1 LARQRARLIGLSVV
15 SATVIAAAAI
25 VHGSG
30 PPFVYRLGQKPDREI
45 RVKVKEFKIR
55 NQTKTSNERQAAADK
70 VPPSMVNDPAPIRD
84 LADQLDDL
92 TVTIAKT
99 SRFEEIPL
107 AVSTAWKLKPE
118 TYLDIKTATDTPER
132 RDNLHVQLQKA
143 FAPLLEDGV
152 LGPEALPR
160 NEETAAILSI
170 HNLDQPQSA
179 SRLVARERVVPERIL
194 KPDGAVHHDFI
205 SAFTSQR
212 IGEKLFGLVADR
224 IGARPTLTHEPE
236 VTARLRDEARNRVP
250 EHHDTYTRGDV
261 LVEQGHAIGEEQLI
275 LLRMEHE
282 AATEALGLGDKA
294 RRALGILA
302 LVAALFFLTGYFV
315 YWHEPRI
322 ARDPRHIA
330 TVCGLVVLS
339 LAVVRL
345 LASQTWNA
353 ELVPVAIGAMILA
366 IAYNP
371 SFALMAAFG
380 LSLLTCLCLGSGISH
395 FLVFMGGTSAGVLA
409 LSEVRTRTKL
419 IKVGATAAFAYL
431 ILTWATGLWEHQP
444 VELVRSDSLWRAG
457 WGLMAGFFLGGSL
470 PFLENAFGIVTGI
483 SLLELGDITH
493 PLLQELVRRAP
504 GTHNHSITVGAIAE
518 AAAERIGADSL
529 LVRIGAYFHDIG
541 KMLKPHYFV
550 ENQVGTI
557 NRHENL
563 APAMSTLIIIGH
575 VKDGVDL
582 GRQHHLP
589 EPIIDFI
596 EQHHGT
602 TLVEYFFHEANRRSG
617 ANPDGS
623 AVHESAFRYPG
634 PKPQTREAGILMMAD
649 SVESA
654 SRSLSEPTP
663 SRIEGLVTELIDK
676 RLRDGQFDECGLTLR
691 EIAEIR
697 DSLIKSL
704 IGIYHGRVKYPEQR
718 TA

>member
-1 LARQRARLIGLSVV
+1 MIRLSVV
-15 SATVIAAAAI
+15 ATAVVATAAI
-25 VHGSG
+25 VHGWG
-30 PPFVYRLGQKPDREI
+30 PPFTYRLGERPDREI
-45 RVKVKEFKIR
+45 RVNVREFKIR
-55 NQTKTSNERQAAADK
+55 NQTKTSNERQSAADK
-70 VPPSMVNDPAPIRD
+70 VPPSMVNDPAPIKD
-84 LADQLDDL
+84 LADRMDDL
-92 TVTIAKT
+92 TVTIARSK
-99 SRFEEIPL
+99 RFEDVPET
-107 AVSTAWKLKPE
+107 VRNSWKLKPE
-118 TYLDIKTATDTPER
+118 SYLDIKAATDTPQR
-132 RDNLHVQLQKA
+132 RDNLHAQLLKA
-143 FAPLLEDGV
+143 FVPLLADGV

-160 NEETAAILSI
+160 NEDASPLLAIHTLG
-170 HNLDQPQSA
+170 HSA
-179 SRLVARERVVPERIL
+179 STSRLVPRERVVPERIV
-194 KPDGAVHHDFI
+194 KPGGLVYRDFV
-205 SAFTSQR
+205 SVFTTPR
-212 IGEKLFGLVADR
+212 LGETLFQLVADR
-224 IGARPTLTHEPE
+224 IDGRPTLSYEPE
-236 VTARLRDEARNRVP
+236 VTARLRDEARSHVG
-250 EHHDTYTRGDV
+250 EHFDTYTKGDV
-261 LVEQGHAIGEEQLI
+261 LVEQGQAIGEEQLI

-282 AATEALGLGDKA
+282 AAQSALGLGERA
-294 RRALGILA
+294 RRALGVVT
-302 LVAALFFLTGYFV
+302 LVASLFLLTGYYV
-315 YWHEPRI
+315 YRHEPAI
-322 ARDPRHIA
+322 ACDLRHIA
-330 TVCGLVVLS
+330 TVCGLTFVAM
-339 LAVVRL
+339 AVVRL
-345 LASQTWNA
+345 LADQTWNA
-353 ELVPVAIGAMILA
+353 EVVPVAIAAMIMA
-366 IAYNP
+366 IAYDPN
-371 SFALMAAFG
+371 FALMATFG
-380 LSLLTCLCLGSGISH
+380 LSLLTCMTLGGGISD
-395 FLVFMGGTSAGVLA
+395 FLVIMGGTAAGVLA
-409 LSEVRTRTKL
+409 LNEVRTRTKL
-419 IKVGATAAFAYL
+419 INVGATAAVGYL
-431 ILTWATGLWEHQP
+431 IMTWATGLWEHQP
-444 VELVRSDSLWRAG
+444 IELIRSDGLWRAG

-518 AAAERIGADSL
+518 AAAERVGANAL

-550 ENQVGTI
+550 ENQVGPSS
-557 NRHENL
+557 RHANL

-589 EPIIDFI
+589 EPIIDLI

-663 SRIEGLVTELIDK
+663 SRIEGLVSDLVDK

-697 DSLIKSL
+697 DNLIKSL